1 MPCFDGVKCVDKDFG
16 ATCGKCPKGH
26 EGDGRNCTKVFFGNP
41 VGVILINFLSR
52 WHHLV
57 KILNVSV
64 DAKMAPVSPVQR
76 GMSEMV
82 KIAKI

>member
-26 EGDGRNCTKVFFGNP
+26 EGDGRNCTKVFSSIP
-41 VGVILINFLSR
+41 VGVILMNFLSR
-52 WHHLV
+52 WHYLV
-57 KILNVSV
+57 KILTVSV
-64 DAKMAPVSPVQR
+64 DAKMVPVSPVQR